1 MEDENMKQIEI
12 TYRSKL
18 NELNKLNDRLERA
31 EKSLAKKREKA
42 EKEGVANWTNE
53 DRLAWLAT
61 AETTENGFIVN
72 KEDVKKNGAWFDLY
86 SAQRDFE
93 EIKIQLEKAE
103 ERFAKTEQEVEK
115 YHKELETMEDL
126 KAKEKLQKLEFEQ
139 EQKEWKKDG
148 ITLEGRY
155 YGTTPNGKRFY
166 ISGNNGYTKRSL
178 HCFTLT
184 IDGQTIFTSGEF
196 WRAYGV
202 IKNS

>member
-1 MEDENMKQIEI
+1 MKQIEI

-31 EKSLAKKREKA
+31 IKALEKKRANA
-42 EKEGVANWTNE
+42 EKLGVADWSNE
-53 DRLAWLAT
+53 EHHVWLST
-61 AETTENGFIVN
+61 VETTENGFIVN
-72 KEDVKKNGAWFDLY
+72 KEDIKKNGAWFDLY
-86 SAQRDFE
+86 SAQRDLE
-93 EIKIQLEKAE
+93 EIKRQLEKAQ

-115 YHKELETMEDL
+115 YHEELEAMEDL
-126 KAKEKLQKLEFEQ
+126 KAKEELQKLEFEQ

-155 YGTTPNGKRFY
+155 YGTTPNGQHFSITRN
-166 ISGNNGYTKRSL
+166 SGYTYRSL
-178 HCFTLT
+178 HCYTLM
-184 IDGQTIFTSGEF
+184 IDGEMIFTSGEF